1 VDAVTKTFRA
11 FDPLAIQASMAAD
24 TRTLLR
30 QLTVL
35 DAVDSTNLFLRRLP
49 QEQQHGH
56 AVVAESQESGRGR
69 RGRSWHSPPGGN
81 IHLSVG
87 WKLPASADSIAQL
100 PLAVAVCIARAIQ
113 QAGITTAGIK
123 WPNDVLVDKKKLAGI
138 LLEAR
143 HGGRGGV
150 IAVIGVGINVR
161 MPSDSP
167 KHSPIEQAW
176 TDVCSHL
183 PQPLAEDFRDRLCG
197 AVLDELLRGLVLFVA
212 QGFSAFAA
220 DWNRLDILH
229 GRAVDVAVGGSPAT
243 EVVSGTAAGISTR
256 GGLLVHCPGSC
267 DEDTVREFLAGDVS
281 VRLS

>member
-11 FDPLAIQASMAAD
+11 FDPLTIQASMAAD

-35 DAVDSTNLFLRRLP
+35 DTVDSTNLFLRRLP

-56 AVVAESQESGRGR
+56 AVVADSQESGRGR

-81 IHLSVG
+81 IYLSVG

-123 WPNDVLVDKKKLAGI
+123 WPNDILVDGKKLAGI
-138 LLEAR
+138 LLEVR
-143 HGGRGGV
+143 HGGPGGV

-161 MPSDSP
+161 MPPDSP
-167 KHSPIEQAW
+167 KRNPIEQAW

-183 PQPLAEDFRDRLCG
+183 PQPLAEDLRDRLCG
-197 AVLDELLRGLVLFVA
+197 AVLDELLRGLELFAA
-212 QGFSAFAA
+212 QGFAGFAA

-229 GRAVDVAVGGSPAT
+229 GRAIDVTIGGNPAP
-243 EVVSGTAAGISTR
+243 EMVNGTAAGISTR
-256 GGLLVHCPGSC
+256 GGLLVRCPGPC
-267 DEDTVREFLAGDVS
+267 GQDAVREFLAGDVS
-281 VRLS
+281 VSVS